1 MKNIVV
7 NHRWSAVVLAL
18 GALCGP
24 VASAQTAQEELQQ
37 LRATTQALI
46 NTLVESGLLTR
57 EKAAAMLKQVQ
68 PSASSTPAAPVAAAT
83 APAAE
88 VGSDGKRVVRVPY
101 VSESVRQEM
110 REQIKAEVLTQAKT
124 ERWGQ
129 ANAYP
134 EWLSR
139 FQFDGDLRVREEA
152 IRLGADNT
160 KPEGFRFGEYTRAAD
175 FATSSASSNG
185 LPNSNTQ
192 SDLQR
197 SRVRARLGVGS
208 KVSDEVS
215 VGLRLS
221 TGSSTASPT
230 STNQTMGQSFNKY
243 AVVLDRVYLELKP
256 VADVRLMAGRINNPF
271 YSTDLV
277 YADDLGFEGFAAHTQ
292 RHWQGGEAFAT
303 AGYFPLT
310 ESKPGVSNS
319 RSLVGL
325 QLGNALK
332 LANQDEWKVGLALY
346 TYQGMAGAR
355 ETDDVRTSQADYA
368 IRYEYGNGFRQ
379 RGNTLFRVNAP
390 SDTASV
396 YGLAS
401 EFKVLNL
408 TTALSLNHLT
418 GQPITVTGDFVKNLA
433 FDAQKIAAR
442 TGSALGDGKDTG
454 LMVRAAFGPAQVHHK
469 GQWNA
474 SMAYRYLGSDAVLD
488 AFTNSDFGLGGT
500 NNKGWILQT
509 SYGLYNNTWLT
520 ARWLSANQLDS
531 FAPGAVTK
539 FSSDIFQ
546 LDLNARF

>member
-1 MKNIVV
+1 MKNLVV

-68 PSASSTPAAPVAAAT
+68 PSATSAPAAPVAAAT
-83 APAAE
+83 APAPE

-101 VSESVRQEM
+101 VPESVRQEM

-129 ANAYP
+129 PNAYP
-134 EWLSR
+134 EWLNR
-139 FQFDGDLRVREEA
+139 FQLDGDVRVREEA

-160 KPEGFRFGEYTRAAD
+160 APAGFRFGEYARAAD

-215 VGLRLS
+215 MGLRLS

-243 AVVLDRVYLELKP
+243 AVVLDRVYLEVKP
-256 VADVRLMAGRINNPF
+256 SADWRLMAGRINNPF

-277 YADDLGFEGFAAHTQ
+277 YADDLGFEGFAALTQ
-292 RHWQGGEAFAT
+292 RPWQGGQAFAS

-319 RSLVGL
+319 RSLVGV
-325 QLGNALK
+325 QLGNAMK
-332 LANQDEWKVGLALY
+332 LANQDEWKVGLAVY
-346 TYQGMAGAR
+346 SYQGMAGAR
-355 ETDDVRTSQADYA
+355 ESDTTRTSQADYA
-368 IRYEYGNGFRQ
+368 IRYEYANGFRQ

-401 EFKVLNL
+401 DFKVLNL
-408 TTALSLNHLT
+408 TTALTLNHLT

-433 FDAQKIAAR
+433 FDPQKIAAR
-442 TGSALGDGKDTG
+442 TGSALADGKDTG
-454 LMVRAAFGPAQVHHK
+454 LMLRAAFGPGQVHHK
-469 GQWNA
+469 GEWNA
-474 SMAYRYLGSDAVLD
+474 SMGYRVLGSDAVLD

-509 SYGLYNNTWLT
+509 SYGLYHNTWLT

-531 FAPGAVTK
+531 FAPGTTTK